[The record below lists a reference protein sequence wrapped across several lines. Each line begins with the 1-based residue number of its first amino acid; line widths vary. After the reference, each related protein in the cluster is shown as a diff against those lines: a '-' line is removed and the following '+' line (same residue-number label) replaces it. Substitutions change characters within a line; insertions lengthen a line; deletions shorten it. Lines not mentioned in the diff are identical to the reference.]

1 MSLSFLKSK
10 TGMTAGIACALV
22 AIALGSWV
30 VMKWR
35 PSIDSL
41 RADCKRALQ
50 RRQWDK
56 LRDLG
61 TRWANRDP
69 HSGEARIFQATAFEA
84 RQQYQRAADCL
95 ALVPESAPEQAAA
108 LSALMELQFGSLNQA
123 RAGAVTAEKLLERNP
138 QSLLARQRLIY
149 FLTMTLQR
157 VRLNQQIRRALETG
171 TEPSEAYTY
180 LFFLD
185 SLYFAN
191 GVDQNSEWLNGDP
204 DCELFVVAQAIYIAE
219 TLDTS
224 ISLDDREAA
233 QSLLKAQSQ
242 KIDVLQKLAQKYPHN
257 VELLAYQLKDCLL
270 NGKVE
275 RAVELLAQS
284 PTEALE
290 DNRFWRYKGWIHAQ
304 SGQLKEA
311 EAAYLQAIKIHPL
324 DWWTRHLMA
333 ELLLRQNRL
342 PEVEKLRE
350 LVIEANQLR
359 RALQRAPS
367 ARRVPDEI
375 MKQLA
380 DYARHCGDQQVATI
394 LPKRLVQYP
403 KSKPRPASTP
413 GNQ

>member
-1 MSLSFLKSK
+1 MSLSPLKSK
-10 TGMTAGIACALV
+10 TGMIAGIVFALV
-22 AIALGSWV
+22 AIGLGSWLV
-30 VMKWR
+30 LKWQ

-41 RADCKRALQ
+41 RADCKRALE

-69 HSGEARIFQATAFEA
+69 HSGEARLFQATAFEA

-95 ALVPESAPEQAAA
+95 ALVAESAPEEKTA
-108 LSALMELQFGSLNQA
+108 LQALMGLQFDALNHA
-123 RAGAVTAEKLLERNP
+123 RDGALTAEKLL
-138 QSLLARQRLIY
+138 QHDSKSLLAQQRLIY

-157 VRLNQQIRRALETG
+157 ARLNKQIRLALETG

-185 SLYFAN
+185 SLFFAN
-191 GVDQNSEWLNGDP
+191 GVEQNSQWLNDDP
-204 DCELFVVAQAIYIAE
+204 ECELFIVAQAIYIAE

-224 ISLDDREAA
+224 ISMDDREAA
-233 QSLLKAQSQ
+233 QSLLKAQSH
-242 KIDVLQKLAQKYPHN
+242 KIAVLQKLSEKYPHN

-350 LVIEANQLR
+350 LVNEANQLR

-367 ARRVPDEI
+367 ARNVPDEV
-375 MKQLA
+375 MKKLA
-380 DYARHCGDQQVATI
+380 NYARLCGDQQVATI
-394 LPKRLVQYP
+394 LPKRLAQYP
-403 KSKPRPASTP
+403 KSRARQAPASV
-413 GNQ
+413 NR